1 MVQRE
6 KGIQH
11 ISPLLCDYLTKSLMV
26 LQQTIKKLTPNP
38 RAQKID
44 TVTTPTTTMSSE
56 EEATIVPE
64 VTAAEGTPEPR
75 QMSLHDYM
83 KHQKGPASAAKKQ
96 ERVTTSPQ
104 IDAMPSVGCPK
115 PFEL

>member
-1 MVQRE
+1 M
-6 KGIQH
+6 
-11 ISPLLCDYLTKSLMV
+11 STTLTIMS
-26 LQQTIKKLTPNP
+26 
-38 RAQKID
+38 
-44 TVTTPTTTMSSE
+44 SSE